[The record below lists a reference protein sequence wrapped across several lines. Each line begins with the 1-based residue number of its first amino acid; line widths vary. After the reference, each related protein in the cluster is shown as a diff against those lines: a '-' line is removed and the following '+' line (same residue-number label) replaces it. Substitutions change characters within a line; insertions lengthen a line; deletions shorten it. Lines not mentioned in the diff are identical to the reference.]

1 MEKGNVV
8 PISKKDDKQNIKNYR
23 SVSPFPNL
31 QQSSQ
36 SIDNMLKYFLN
47 NNLLSSKQSGFRPV
61 VSCVNQLWSIAHDVF
76 TSFDNA
82 LEVTE
87 LYSFW

>member
-23 SVSPFPNL
+23 SVSPFPNP